1 MCEGVKVVSRM
12 SEEGLESLDKN
23 ESKMDERLE
32 VGHNSSVD
40 DLMRGLEV

>member
-1 MCEGVKVVSRM
+1 MRGCLSGNRM

-32 VGHNSSVD
+32 VCQNSSVD
-40 DLMRGLEV
+40 DFMRGLEV